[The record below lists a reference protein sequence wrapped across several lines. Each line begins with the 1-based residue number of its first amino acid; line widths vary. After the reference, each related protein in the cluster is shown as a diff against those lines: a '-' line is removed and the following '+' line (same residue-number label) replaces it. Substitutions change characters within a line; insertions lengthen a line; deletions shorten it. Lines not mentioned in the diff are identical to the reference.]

1 MGLAYA
7 ATGVSRSATSLYRK
21 SVNALFC
28 FNVRMIE
35 LYEGKGLQCA
45 FDCYSGMSIV

>member
-7 ATGVSRSATSLYRK
+7 ATGVSRSATSLK

-28 FNVRMIE
+28 FNVHIIE